1 VYAGYPLYRSR
12 LTRHDGPASVR
23 QAYTAE
29 EMRNMLAESRA
40 ARVEVSLHYLFR
52 MGVIAWKEQFVGM
65 TAKR

>member
-1 VYAGYPLYRSR
+1 
-12 LTRHDGPASVR
+12 
-23 QAYTAE
+23 
-29 EMRNMLAESRA
+29 LAESRA